1 MQELSKG
8 CVVKIPIYHTVNSH
22 SSGTYWRSHSV
33 ITIDQVSGE
42 LIVNRF
48 QRYGN
53 KRVSSNSEMKIIG
66 HPIHLE
72 EIICAIKDR
81 MGVPVDEKHKV
92 LESACSSS
100 ILAMTNRYSFEK
112 PFTDQSDDLYKFI
125 VDILS

>member
-1 MQELSKG
+1 MKLKQQAENLIRKHVPRLQELSFG

-66 HPIHLE
+66 HPIHCIDARHIIPKEKWGELIVLWEDGTLKEQPE
-72 EIICAIKDR
+72 ETIDF
-81 MGVPVDEKHKV
+81 
-92 LESACSSS
+92 
-100 ILAMTNRYSFEK
+100 ILANN
-112 PFTDQSDDLYKFI
+112 I
-125 VDILS
+125 I